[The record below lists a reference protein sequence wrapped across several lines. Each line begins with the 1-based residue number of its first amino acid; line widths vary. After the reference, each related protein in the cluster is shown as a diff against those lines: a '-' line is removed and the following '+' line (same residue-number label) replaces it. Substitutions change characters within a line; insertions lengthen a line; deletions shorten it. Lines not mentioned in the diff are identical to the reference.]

1 MASYRDWLNI
11 DKPNELDIDEL
22 KQAIKTMGK
31 VANTRLKRMANRKV
45 TFGDLKGDDTTAG
58 VKRFSVRGKNE
69 QELYREFRRVRNF
82 LLSPQ
87 SSLTG
92 MKKAMR
98 DFKSR
103 FSDFSAKE
111 RREYRK
117 MYRHRQTI
125 GDFSYK
131 FADEWEELR
140 AWRKSWDLYNKLIAN
155 GDWRPSQYDSDQ
167 TRELAYAVASKMV
180 QDNEIDFEKAYTI
193 LKEAMNDDY
202 KRQQILNEN
211 DNDDEDISTS
221 KFFAGGSD

>member
-11 DKPNELDIDEL
+11 DNPNSLEIDEL
-22 KQAIKTMGK
+22 KKAIKTMGK
-31 VANTRLKRMANRKV
+31 VANTRLRRMAFRKV
-45 TFGDLKGDDTTAG
+45 PFGDATGEGTTAG

-92 MKKAMR
+92 MKKAMK

-103 FSDFSAKE
+103 LSDFSAKE
-111 RREYRK
+111 RKEYRK
-117 MYRHRQTI
+117 MSRHRQTI
-125 GDFSYK
+125 GDYSYK

-140 AWRKSWDLYNKLIAN
+140 AWRKSWDLYNKLIEN
-155 GDWRPSQYDSDQ
+155 GDWAPSQYDSDQ

-180 QDNEIDFEKAYTI
+180 QDNNMNFEKAYTI
-193 LKEAMNDDY
+193 LKEAMNNDY
-202 KRQQILNEN
+202 KRKQILNE
-211 DNDDEDISTS
+211 NDDEDISTS
-221 KFFAGGSD
+221 QFFAGGSD

>member
-11 DKPNELDIDEL
+11 DNPNSLEIDEL
-22 KQAIKTMGK
+22 KKAIKTMGK
-31 VANTRLKRMANRKV
+31 VANTRLRRMAFRKV
-45 TFGDLKGDDTTAG
+45 PFGDATGEGTTAG

-92 MKKAMR
+92 MKKAMK

-103 FSDFSAKE
+103 LSDFSAKE
-111 RREYRK
+111 RKEYRK
-117 MYRHRQTI
+117 MSRHRQTI
-125 GDFSYK
+125 GDYSYK

-140 AWRKSWDLYNKLIAN
+140 AWRKSWDLYNKLIEN
-155 GDWRPSQYDSDQ
+155 GDWAPSQYDSDQ

-180 QDNEIDFEKAYTI
+180 QDNNINFEKAYTI
-193 LKEAMNDDY
+193 LKEAMNNDY
-202 KRQQILNEN
+202 KRKQILNE
-211 DNDDEDISTS
+211 NDDEDISTS
-221 KFFAGGSD
+221 QFFAGGSD

>member
-11 DKPNELDIDEL
+11 DNPNSLDINEL
-22 KQAIKTMGK
+22 KKAIKTMGK
-31 VANTRLKRMANRKV
+31 VANTRLRRMAFRKV
-45 TFGDLKGDDTTAG
+45 PFGDATGEGTTAG

-92 MKKAMR
+92 MKKAMK

-103 FSDFSAKE
+103 LSDFSAKE
-111 RREYRK
+111 RKEYRK
-117 MYRHRQTI
+117 MSRHRQTI
-125 GDFSYK
+125 GDYSYK

-140 AWRKSWDLYNKLIAN
+140 AWRKSWDLYNKLIEN
-155 GDWRPSQYDSDQ
+155 GDWAPSQYDSDQ

-193 LKEAMNDDY
+193 LKEAMNNDY
-202 KRQQILNEN
+202 KRKQILNE
-211 DNDDEDISTS
+211 NDDEDISTS
-221 KFFAGGSD
+221 QFFAGGSD

>member
-11 DKPNELDIDEL
+11 DNPNSLDINEL
-22 KQAIKTMGK
+22 KKAIKTMGK
-31 VANTRLKRMANRKV
+31 VANTRLRRMAFRKV
-45 TFGDLKGDDTTAG
+45 PFGDATGEGTTAG

-92 MKKAMR
+92 MKKAMK

-103 FSDFSAKE
+103 LSDFSAKE
-111 RREYRK
+111 RKEYRK
-117 MYRHRQTI
+117 MSKHRQTI
-125 GDFSYK
+125 GDYSYK

-140 AWRKSWDLYNKLIAN
+140 AWRKSWDLYNKLIDN

-180 QDNEIDFEKAYTI
+180 KDNEIDFEKAYTI
-193 LKEAMNDDY
+193 LKEAVTDDY

-211 DNDDEDISTS
+211 DDEDISTS
-221 KFFAGGSD
+221 QFFAGGSD

>member
-11 DKPNELDIDEL
+11 DNPNSLDINEL
-22 KQAIKTMGK
+22 KKAIKTMGK
-31 VANTRLKRMANRKV
+31 VANTRLRRMEFRKV
-45 TFGDLKGDDTTAG
+45 PFGDATGEGTTAG

-92 MKKAMR
+92 MKKAMK

-103 FSDFSAKE
+103 LSDFSAKE
-111 RREYRK
+111 RKEYRK
-117 MYRHRQTI
+117 MSRHRQTI
-125 GDFSYK
+125 GDYSYK

-140 AWRKSWDLYNKLIAN
+140 AWRKSWDLYNKLIEN
-155 GDWRPSQYDSDQ
+155 GDWAPSQYDSDQ

-180 QDNEIDFEKAYTI
+180 QDNNMNFEKAYTI
-193 LKEAMNDDY
+193 LKEAMNNDY
-202 KRQQILNEN
+202 KRKQILNE
-211 DNDDEDISTS
+211 NDDEDISTS
-221 KFFAGGSD
+221 QFFAGGSD

>member
-11 DKPNELDIDEL
+11 DNPNSLDINEL
-22 KQAIKTMGK
+22 KKAIKTMGK
-31 VANTRLKRMANRKV
+31 VANTRLRRMAFRRV
-45 TFGDLKGDDTTAG
+45 PFGDATGEDTTAG

-92 MKKAMR
+92 MKKAMK

-103 FSDFSAKE
+103 LSDFSAKE
-111 RREYRK
+111 RKEYRK
-117 MYRHRQTI
+117 MSKHRQTI
-125 GDFSYK
+125 GDYSYK

-140 AWRKSWDLYNKLIAN
+140 AWRKSWDLYNKLIEN

-180 QDNEIDFEKAYTI
+180 KDNEIDFEKAYTI
-193 LKEAMNDDY
+193 LKEAVNDDY

-211 DNDDEDISTS
+211 DDEDISTS
-221 KFFAGGSD
+221 QFFAGGSD

>member
-11 DKPNELDIDEL
+11 DNPNSLDINEL
-22 KQAIKTMGK
+22 KKAIKTMGK
-31 VANTRLKRMANRKV
+31 VANTRLRRMAFRKV
-45 TFGDLKGDDTTAG
+45 SFGDATGEGTTAG

-92 MKKAMR
+92 MKKAMK

-103 FSDFSAKE
+103 LSDFSAKE
-111 RREYRK
+111 SKEYRK
-117 MYRHRQTI
+117 MSRHRQTI
-125 GDFSYK
+125 GDYSYK

-140 AWRKSWDLYNKLIAN
+140 AWRKSWDLYNKLIEN
-155 GDWRPSQYDSDQ
+155 GDWAPSQYDSDQ

-180 QDNEIDFEKAYTI
+180 KDNEIDFEKAYTI
-193 LKEAMNDDY
+193 LKEAMNNDY
-202 KRQQILNEN
+202 KRKQILNE
-211 DNDDEDISTS
+211 NDDEDISTS
-221 KFFAGGSD
+221 QFFAGGSD

>member
-11 DKPNELDIDEL
+11 DNPNSLDINEL
-22 KQAIKTMGK
+22 KKAIKTMGK
-31 VANTRLKRMANRKV
+31 VANTRLRRMAFRKV
-45 TFGDLKGDDTTAG
+45 PFGDATGEGTTAG

-92 MKKAMR
+92 MKKAMK

-103 FSDFSAKE
+103 LSDFSAKE
-111 RREYRK
+111 RKEYRK
-117 MYRHRQTI
+117 MSRHRQTI
-125 GDFSYK
+125 GDYSYK

-140 AWRKSWDLYNKLIAN
+140 AWRKSWDLYNKLIEN
-155 GDWRPSQYDSDQ
+155 GDWAPSQYDSDQ

-180 QDNEIDFEKAYTI
+180 QDNNMNFEKAYTI
-193 LKEAMNDDY
+193 LKEAMNNDY
-202 KRQQILNEN
+202 KRKQILNE
-211 DNDDEDISTS
+211 NDDEDISTS
-221 KFFAGGSD
+221 QFFAGGSD

>member
-11 DKPNELDIDEL
+11 DNPNSLDINEL
-22 KQAIKTMGK
+22 KKAIKTMGK
-31 VANTRLKRMANRKV
+31 VANTRLRRMAFRKV
-45 TFGDLKGDDTTAG
+45 PFGDATGEGTTAG

-92 MKKAMR
+92 MKKAMK

-103 FSDFSAKE
+103 LSDFSAKE
-111 RREYRK
+111 RKEYRK
-117 MYRHRQTI
+117 MSRHRQTI
-125 GDFSYK
+125 GDYSYK

-140 AWRKSWDLYNKLIAN
+140 AWRKSWDLYNKLIEN
-155 GDWRPSQYDSDQ
+155 GDWAPSQYDSDQ

-180 QDNEIDFEKAYTI
+180 QDNNMNFEKAYTI

-211 DNDDEDISTS
+211 DDEDISTS
-221 KFFAGGSD
+221 QFFAGGSD